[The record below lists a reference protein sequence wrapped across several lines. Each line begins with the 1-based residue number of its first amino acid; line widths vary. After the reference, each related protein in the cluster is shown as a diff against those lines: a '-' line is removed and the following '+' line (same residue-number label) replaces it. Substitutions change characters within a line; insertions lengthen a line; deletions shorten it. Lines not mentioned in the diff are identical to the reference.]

1 MQRQRF
7 PFVFTS
13 DMAELLV
20 AKSSSVESDAS
31 PGRNCLNM
39 LQEFEELCG
48 RAFNAI
54 RVRSSQLRDRTL
66 RCCGQCIIEFLFSF
80 FLLFDAPTALD

>member
-31 PGRNCLNM
+31 PGSKCLNM

-48 RAFNAI
+48 RAFNAV
-54 RVRSSQLRDRTL
+54 RVRWQHTDPARCVLHSHLRY
-66 RCCGQCIIEFLFSF
+66 QCVA
-80 FLLFDAPTALD
+80 FDLC